1 MIVGSLLLILV
12 AVALLVAGVLSGSN
26 ALIICCMVLVVVAA
40 IVLVMGVKQQAA
52 SSNESSDDDDPADED
67 EERTGEYRA
76 VADNG
81 FRSRQSE
88 RRSADVTAESVPVR
102 SRRGAVVADD
112 RATMVVDDPAGR
124 AAYAAATAATAAIP
138 AQSGYDRAPYEQQ
151 PFEQQPYDAPD
162 YAARN
167 AYAANAAAYEAEA
180 STYEGQVD
188 LDEDPP
194 DEPSAQIISPA
205 AAARVAMLT
214 SDVLVIDGRPRY
226 HVSGCVHLLGRESE
240 PLPVGEAVELGF
252 TPCGMCEPD
261 SALLAEA
268 RRV

>member
-1 MIVGSLLLILV
+1 VIVGSLLLILV

-52 SSNESSDDDDPADED
+52 SSNESSDDDAADED
-67 EERTGEYRA
+67 EDRTGEYRA

-88 RRSADVTAESVPVR
+88 RRSADVTTESVPVR

-124 AAYAAATAATAAIP
+124 SAYAATTAATAAIP
-138 AQSGYDRAPYEQQ
+138 AQPGYDRAPVEQQ
-151 PFEQQPYDAPD
+151 PYEQTYDAPD
-162 YAARN
+162 YAARS
-167 AYAANAAAYEAEA
+167 AYADNAAAYEAEA